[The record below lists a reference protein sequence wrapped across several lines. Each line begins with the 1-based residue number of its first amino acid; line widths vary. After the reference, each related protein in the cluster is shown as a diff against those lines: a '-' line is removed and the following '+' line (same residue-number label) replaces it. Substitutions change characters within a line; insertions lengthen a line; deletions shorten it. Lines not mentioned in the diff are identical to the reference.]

1 MNHKLK
7 RFVQKVAVKSMRLLD
22 HTQDDREHKSEYERD
37 CISICKA
44 LINQEDTT
52 LLMSPLSNKRF
63 IRSADEQL
71 FIIIEARTIT
81 IVNHQYSY
89 TIDVWGKAHQHVIDM
104 FDVEVEKRRNEM
116 EMEIRSNVKHSL
128 SNIYKTLTHA
138 QKTAK
143 KKV

>member
-1 MNHKLK
+1 MNHKVK
-7 RFVQKVAVKSMRLLD
+7 RFVQRLAVKSMRLFD
-22 HTQDDREHKSEYERD
+22 HSNEERLHKNEYERD

-71 FIIIEARTIT
+71 FIIIEDRSIT

-89 TIDVWGKAHQHVIDM
+89 TIDFWGKAHNQLINM
-104 FDVEVEKRRNEM
+104 FDVEVEKRRTNM

-128 SNIYKTLTHA
+128 SNIYKTLIHA
-138 QKTAK
+138 EKPTK